1 MAVSSDI
8 LLMAEHIGKS
18 FHLRPVLRDV
28 SFSLH
33 AGESVL
39 LFGHNGCGKTTLLR
53 ILAGL
58 MRPEK
63 GRAAIKGLPL
73 FTADSS
79 WRRDMVYLGHRPS
92 LYPAFTAR
100 ENLMLNIKLRGQVW
114 EEEQFQSLLSR
125 YELADRQHE
134 PVAVYSEGMV
144 QCLGLIRLE
153 LVSWQVA
160 LLDEPSAALD
170 VNGTN
175 LLRQSIE
182 RWRSQGR
189 IVFFTSHDL
198 GWGADQ
204 ASRAVL
210 LSQGVIAKD
219 IFAPAEADLVSC
231 LSGDK

>member
-1 MAVSSDI
+1 
-8 LLMAEHIGKS
+8 MAEQIGKS
-18 FHLRPVLRDV
+18 FHLRPVLRNV
-28 SFSLH
+28 SFSLR
-33 AGESVL
+33 AGESIL

-63 GRAAIKGLPL
+63 GKATLNGKPL
-73 FTADSS
+73 FTSESS
-79 WRRDMVYLGHRPS
+79 WRKDMVYLGHRPS

-100 ENLMLNIKLRGQVW
+100 ENLMLSIQLRGQVW
-114 EEEQFQSLLSR
+114 EEERFLSLLTG
-125 YELADRQHE
+125 YGLADRQYE

-144 QCLGLIRLE
+144 RCLDLIRLE

-170 VNGTN
+170 VNRTN
-175 LLRQSIE
+175 LLGESIE
-182 RWRSQGR
+182 RWRSQGK

-198 GWGADQ
+198 GWGAAQ

-210 LSQGVIAKD
+210 LRQGVIARD
-219 IFAPAEADLVSC
+219 IVAPAEGDLVSC
-231 LSGDK
+231 LSGAN

>member
-1 MAVSSDI
+1 MAASSDNLFI
-8 LLMAEHIGKS
+8 AEHIGKS

-28 SFSLH
+28 SFSLL
-33 AGESVL
+33 AGESIL

-58 MRPEK
+58 MRPEQGK
-63 GRAAIKGLPL
+63 ATLNGQPL
-73 FTADSS
+73 FTGDGS

-100 ENLMLNIKLRGQVW
+100 ENLMLSIRLRGQIW
-114 EEEQFQSLLSR
+114 EEERFRSLLSR
-125 YELADRQHE
+125 YGLTEHLHE
-134 PVAVYSEGMV
+134 PVAVYSEGIV
-144 QCLGLIRLE
+144 QCLSLIRLE

-160 LLDEPSAALD
+160 LLDEPLATLD
-170 VNGTN
+170 INRTN
-175 LLRQSIE
+175 LLKQSIE

-198 GWGADQ
+198 GWSAAQ

-210 LSQGVIAKD
+210 LSQGVIARD
-219 IFAPAEADLVSC
+219 IVAPAEGDLVSC
-231 LSGDK
+231 LSGDY